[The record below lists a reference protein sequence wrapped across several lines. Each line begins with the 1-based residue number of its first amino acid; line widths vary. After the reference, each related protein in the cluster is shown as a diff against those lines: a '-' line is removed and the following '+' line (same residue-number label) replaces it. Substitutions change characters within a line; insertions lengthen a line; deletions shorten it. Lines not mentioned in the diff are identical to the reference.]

1 MLLTEC
7 RIQITSFGAESCEG
21 VMATFVKTCRLA
33 ASEECTSTRCYEGL
47 SDRRDSNQ
55 ECTSTRCYEGLSDRR
70 DSNQESSGKETTST
84 VDAER
89 TWSLKAN
96 SCSYDHD
103 VRKRRLNVQ
112 SGSLVM

>member
-1 MLLTEC
+1 
-7 RIQITSFGAESCEG
+7 
-21 VMATFVKTCRLA
+21 MATFVKTCRLA
-33 ASEECTSTRCYEGL
+33 ASEECA
-47 SDRRDSNQ
+47 SN
-55 ECTSTRCYEGLSDRR
+55 RCYEGLSDRR

-96 SCSYDHD
+96 SFSYDHD

-112 SGSLVM
+112 SGSLVMWPAEISDVDV